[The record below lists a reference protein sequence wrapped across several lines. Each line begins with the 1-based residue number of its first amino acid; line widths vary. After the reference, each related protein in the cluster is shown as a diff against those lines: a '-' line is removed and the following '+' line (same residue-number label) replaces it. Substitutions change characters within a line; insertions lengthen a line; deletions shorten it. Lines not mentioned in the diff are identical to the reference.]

1 MRAQQADDPQD
12 GLQLPSA
19 VAAYDQDPAIAAS
32 RCFDRTTGKP
42 VRQEAL
48 KTYLQALAQYHLH
61 PEAKFANADY
71 LDRGVTTRRHIVVDV
86 VEHIGK
92 EANRWEEQLYLG
104 EDPEAQIEYGTSP
117 EDLQRLL
124 GSVLRKA
131 QLFGQRQLATAAG
144 LSLSEVSAVLT
155 GQRKNPTH
163 ETLAKLYKGLQDLE
177 AARRDQTEHETAVL
191 TAVKKRCR
199 RLTLR
204 QFADN
209 AAINASHLSEVL
221 NGKRKLS
228 KTMLA
233 KLEKTLQDAHGGA
246 DGAAAT

>member
-1 MRAQQADDPQD
+1 M
-12 GLQLPSA
+12 
-19 VAAYDQDPAIAAS
+19 
-32 RCFDRTTGKP
+32 
-42 VRQEAL
+42 
-48 KTYLQALAQYHLH
+48 
-61 PEAKFANADY
+61 
-71 LDRGVTTRRHIVVDV
+71 
-86 VEHIGK
+86 
-92 EANRWEEQLYLG
+92 
-104 EDPEAQIEYGTSP
+104 
-117 EDLQRLL
+117 L

-177 AARRDQTEHETAVL
+177 AARRDQTEHENAVL
-191 TAVKKRCR
+191 AAVKEHCQ

-209 AAINASHLSEVL
+209 AAVNASHLSEVL

-233 KLEKTLQDAHGGA
+233 KLEKTLPDADDDA
-246 DGAAAT
+246 DSVAAIAAST